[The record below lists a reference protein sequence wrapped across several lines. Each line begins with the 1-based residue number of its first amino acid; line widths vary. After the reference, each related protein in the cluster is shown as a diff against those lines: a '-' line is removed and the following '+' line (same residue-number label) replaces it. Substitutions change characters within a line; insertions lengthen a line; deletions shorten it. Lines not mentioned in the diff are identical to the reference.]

1 MLRILDRFE
10 FLITEALVAMRRNFL
25 MSFAA
30 MSTAAVALFLLGGL
44 AYTYI
49 RINQAAS
56 DVAGKFEMRV
66 WLKDDV
72 KADQIPA
79 IIKEIRAVAGV
90 KQAFWAPRDKEWEKM
105 RQESTDWNIGV
116 ANPLPESF
124 KVILSDLSL
133 ANSVEEQIQ
142 QIPQVHDDGVVYMK
156 DEQEIAD
163 HVLAFLRWLGGGL
176 GSVLLFTAAILIY
189 NAIRL
194 TILARRR
201 EIRIMQLVGASK
213 FTVRTPFV
221 IEGMVQGM
229 VGGIVAAWLIKA
241 AQSILE
247 QQSSQFP
254 NLVRF
259 PAFPLG
265 WALLWLALIGA
276 GFGMICSYLAIREP
290 LRYRSGANI

>member
-1 MLRILDRFE
+1 
-10 FLITEALVAMRRNFL
+10 MRRNFL

-49 RINQAAS
+49 RLNEFAR

-72 KADQIPA
+72 KATAIPEVIA
-79 IIKEIRAVAGV
+79 KIRSVNGV
-90 KQAFWAPRDKEWEKM
+90 KTAIWVPKEKEWAKWQKEDPE
-105 RQESTDWNIGV
+105 QTNIGV
-116 ANPLPESF
+116 KNPLPESF
-124 KVILSDLSL
+124 KVILGDLSL
-133 ANSVEEQIQ
+133 APNVKQEIEI
-142 QIPQVHDDGVVYMK
+142 IPQVMANGVVYMK
-156 DEQEIAD
+156 AEQEMTDRLLSFI
-163 HVLAFLRWLGGGL
+163 RWLGGGL

-229 VGGIVAAWLIKA
+229 VGGIVAAMLIKA

-247 QQSSQFP
+247 QESSALSTMVHFP
-254 NLVRF
+254 PF
-259 PAFPLG
+259 PIW

-276 GFGMICSYLAIREP
+276 GFGMVCSYLAIREP

>member
-1 MLRILDRFE
+1 
-10 FLITEALVAMRRNFL
+10 MRRNFL

-44 AYTYI
+44 AYTYL
-49 RINQAAS
+49 RLNEFAR

-66 WLKDDV
+66 WCRDEV
-72 KADQIPA
+72 KASEISD
-79 IIKEIRAVAGV
+79 IIAKIRSVKGV
-90 KQAFWAPRDKEWEKM
+90 KTAVWVPKEKEWEKWQ
-105 RQESTDWNIGV
+105 REDPEQTNIGV
-116 ANPLPESF
+116 KNPLPESF
-124 KVILSDLSL
+124 KVILADLSL
-133 ANSVEEQIQ
+133 APDVKSAIEG
-142 QIPQVHDDGVVYMK
+142 IPQILPNGVVYMK
-156 DEQEIAD
+156 AEQEMTD
-163 HVLAFLRWLGGGL
+163 RLLAFIRWLGGGL

-229 VGGIVAAWLIKA
+229 VGGIIAAWLIKA

-247 QQSSQFP
+247 QESSALSTIVHFP
-254 NLVRF
+254 PF
-259 PAFPLG
+259 PIG
-265 WALLWLALIGA
+265 WAITWLALIGA
-276 GFGMICSYLAIREP
+276 GFGMVCSYLAIREP